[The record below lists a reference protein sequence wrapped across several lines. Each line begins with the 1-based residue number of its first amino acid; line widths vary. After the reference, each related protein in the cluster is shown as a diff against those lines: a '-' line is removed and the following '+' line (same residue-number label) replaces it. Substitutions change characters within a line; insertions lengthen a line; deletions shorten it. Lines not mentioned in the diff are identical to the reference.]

1 MGISKIFRICIKNVW
16 EKNLEKVF
24 TFIWNLILLQF
35 DDDIDSIYV
44 GFGLL
49 FNSGLSILS

>member
-44 GFGLL
+44 GVELL